1 MSETPL
7 TDAFGKE
14 PSPFQP
20 GDAAQLIP
28 LWIDFAKKLERD
40 RARLKEA
47 LGGLIGLVELIVR
60 RPDVPLEAA
69 QVAGTNHR
77 MVEARAAL
85 ASLEEK

>member
-20 GDAAQLIP
+20 RDAAQLIP
-28 LWIDFAKKLERD
+28 LWIDFARKLERD
-40 RARLKEA
+40 RARLKDLLDEVHDFLA
-47 LGGLIGLVELIVR
+47 DQEDVVDGSYGQP
-60 RPDVPLEAA
+60 RPNRAMSLNREI
-69 QVAGTNHR
+69 
-77 MVEARAAL
+77 RAAL